1 MKSAAGFGSFLT
13 VKESRH
19 AFTLVELM
27 IVVAIIGILAAIAI
41 PSFLDLQLRSKRA
54 ELAPNVQ
61 AIKASEVAYEALEDK
76 FVTAAQSPAALPG
89 KTQVTWIGNPG
100 FDELSW
106 EPDGLVR
113 GAYSV
118 VTTGGDFVV
127 MGQMDVDGDSVA
139 AEYTATRSI
148 GPTLNTDVS
157 VY

>member
-1 MKSAAGFGSFLT
+1 MNKP
-13 VKESRH
+13 RN

-27 IVVAIIGILAAIAI
+27 IVVAIIGLLASIAI
-41 PSFLDLQLRSKRA
+41 PSFLELQLRSKRA

-76 FVTAAQSPAALPG
+76 FVSAAQSPAALPG
-89 KTQVTWIGNPG
+89 KVQVTWIGNPG

-127 MGQMDVDGDSVA
+127 MGKMDVDGDSVA

-148 GPTLNTDVS
+148 GPSLNSDAS